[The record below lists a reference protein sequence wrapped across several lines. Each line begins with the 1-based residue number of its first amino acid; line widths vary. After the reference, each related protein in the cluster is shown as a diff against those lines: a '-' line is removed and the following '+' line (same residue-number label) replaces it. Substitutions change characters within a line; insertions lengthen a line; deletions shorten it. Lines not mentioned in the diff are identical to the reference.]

1 MSIDM
6 MMRYEMMLGFAK
18 KINNS
23 YIVPVLASSLAA
35 IIGILTIFGWQTRI
49 STLIYLNDDFTAFH
63 YNTALCVLAIGF
75 SVISILKEHRFI
87 TFMLGM
93 FVCAVGY
100 LSFTEYIFNINVGI
114 NHIFFTGPNAGGS
127 FSAGRI
133 SPNSALI
140 ICFLG
145 TSLVLLSNYIKMT
158 IEPRKLYS
166 LLLFLNL
173 ISMTVCFTALFGYI
187 FDLPGTYGWVDYSKI
202 APMAAISLFLASL
215 TLASLIYTKAKESNL
230 SLTQWLPWYVFV
242 VVTVIS
248 LSFWHASWAYVEKN
262 ELQQNTIASESM
274 RAIIQDELT
283 FRKQALVQM
292 ASRWQVRKGGTP
304 YNEWSKDALNIE
316 TDQPGF
322 QSIEWADP
330 SLIVRW
336 VVPLK
341 GNEAALK
348 TDLKKDTG
356 RSKNLT
362 HAITTGQITVTPM
375 LTLKSGQKGFL
386 IYAPIGKKNG
396 LKGVIIGAINAKRF
410 FDDVFADTTK
420 DYNIVIYY
428 QNELI
433 YSRHSSP
440 VNKNLH
446 RSITYHMKELDWD
459 IVSWPVPLLAE
470 KQHPWLPIIVLL
482 IGLSMALMLSF
493 ITYLAQIA
501 RKNLRTAKDEIK
513 TRKQTEQQL
522 IVYSKKLKKL
532 SFVDPLTGI
541 DNRRSLTKLL
551 QEELNQMKKSDV
563 PLSLILIDIDYFKQ
577 INDTYGHVTGDAV
590 LQKIGNILRKSTRST
605 DSVARYG
612 GEEFFIILRNT
623 TDRQAY
629 VVAEKLR
636 TKVAEHVFQCEK
648 KMPFNVTCSFGV
660 YQVSPQIN
668 KITKAFDIVDGAL
681 YTAKNSGRNC
691 VVLV

>member
-1 MSIDM
+1 M
-6 MMRYEMMLGFAK
+6 K
-18 KINNS
+18 KINIQ
-23 YIVPVLASSLAA
+23 YLVPILASNLAT
-35 IIGILTIFGWQTRI
+35 IIGLLSIFGWQKRV
-49 STLIYLNDDFTAFH
+49 SELIYLNNDFTALH
-63 YNTALCVLAIGF
+63 YNTALCLVAVSM
-75 SVISILKEHRFI
+75 SVFTIMKEYRFI
-87 TFMLGM
+87 TFLLGA
-93 FVCAVGY
+93 FVCAIGY
-100 LSFTEYIFNINVGI
+100 LSFAEYMFDINVGI
-114 NHIFFTGPNAGGS
+114 NHMFFEGANAGQS

-145 TSLVLLSNYIKMT
+145 TSIVLISDYIKMT

-173 ISMTVCFTALFGYI
+173 ISMTICFTALFGYF
-187 FDLPGTYGWVDYSKI
+187 FDLPGTYGWVGYAKI
-202 APMAAISLFLASL
+202 APLSASSLFLVSL
-215 TLASLIYTKAKESNL
+215 TLSSIIYTKAKRNNL

-242 VVTVIS
+242 ILAVIS
-248 LSFWHASWAYVEKN
+248 LSFWHASWSYVEKN
-262 ELQQNTIASESM
+262 EIQQNTIASESM
-274 RAIIQDELT
+274 RAIIKDELT
-283 FRKQALVQM
+283 FRKQALYQM
-292 ASRWQVRKGGTP
+292 ASRWQMRKGGTP

-316 TDQPGF
+316 ADQPGF
-322 QSIEWADP
+322 QSIEWVDP
-330 SLIVRW
+330 NLVVRW
-336 VVPLK
+336 VVPSK
-341 GNEAALK
+341 GNEAAIN
-348 TDLKKDTG
+348 TDLKKDIN
-356 RSKNLT
+356 RLENLKK
-362 HAITTGQITVTPM
+362 AITTGQITITPI

-386 IYAPIGKKNG
+386 IYAPIGKKDG
-396 LKGVIIGAINAKRF
+396 LKGVIVGAINAKRF
-410 FDDVFADTTK
+410 FDDVFIDTIK

-433 YSRHSSP
+433 YSRHSNQANS
-440 VNKNLH
+440 KLH
-446 RSITYHMKELDWD
+446 NGITYHIEELDWD
-459 IVSWPVPLLAE
+459 IISWPVPMLAE
-470 KQHPWLPIIVLL
+470 KQQPWLPTIVLL

-501 RKNLRTAKDEIK
+501 RKNLRTANEEIK
-513 TRKQTEQQL
+513 TRKHTEQQL

-541 DNRRSLTKLL
+541 DNRRSLSKLL
-551 QEELNQMKKSDV
+551 QEELNQMKKTDMA
-563 PLSLILIDIDYFKQ
+563 LSLILIDVDYFKQ

-605 DSVARYG
+605 DTVARYG

-636 TKVAEHVFQCEK
+636 VKVAEHVFYCEK
-648 KMPFNVTCSFGV
+648 KIPFNVTCSFGV
-660 YQVSPQIN
+660 YQVSSHIN